1 MTDEDQLLE
10 SPLSSYALSQVCLK
24 ICFGEKQKVKSLK
37 MGRERD
43 RQTDKWTDK
52 QTDNTDKLT

>member
-43 RQTDKWTDK
+43 RQTDK
-52 QTDNTDKLT
+52 

>member
-24 ICFGEKQKVKSLK
+24 KTKNVKSLK

-43 RQTDKWTDK
+43 RQTDK
-52 QTDNTDKLT
+52 

>member
-24 ICFGEKQKVKSLK
+24 ICFGEKQKNVKSLK

-43 RQTDKWTDK
+43 RQTDK
-52 QTDNTDKLT
+52 

>member
-24 ICFGEKQKVKSLK
+24 IFGQKNKK
-37 MGRERD
+37 CKKFKDGQREG
-43 RQTDKWTDK
+43 QTDR
-52 QTDNTDKLT
+52 